1 MLCSSK
7 KKKKQVQQLIFLY
20 FFNKKEGGGG
30 VKIAEMS
37 IRFRR
42 KINFEFFFQL
52 NLFKCI
58 LIQLCKSA
66 ISK

>member
-1 MLCSSK
+1 MLCSS

-20 FFNKKEGGGG
+20 FFNKKEGGG